1 MFARM
6 LTFLTV
12 VTLVGMPASA
22 RSADKAKEATPT
34 IIVRVDSINN
44 LLEDVKYLGE
54 LAGQKD
60 KVEEV
65 LGFVKTTVESQKIDK
80 AIDFTRPMGM
90 YGTINPDNP
99 VDSSGV
105 LLVPV
110 GDEKALLDLL
120 GNFQLMPEKGD
131 DDIYK
136 VEAPFPPIPIYFRFA
151 NKYAY
156 ITAQNKAGVAKES
169 ILDPGKV
176 LSQGKSATFSAAF
189 RFDQIPDGLKQMAV
203 SQLEE
208 NLAKEKEKEIKGE
221 TKVQTE
227 IRRKMMDGAAKHL
240 SHLIQDAA
248 ELGLSFNIDRKGGRL
263 TGEMTFTG
271 KAGTVLAK
279 EIANLGKSESLFS
292 GLISSQGAINVLFHP
307 IIPEDVQQAIG
318 PAVDEGFKEALEKEK
333 DATKRELAEKIFKA
347 IEPSLKSGELDLA
360 FSFRGPSKENHYTF
374 LAAVKLKEGEKVE
387 EALRD
392 LAKMAP
398 EHDQAKIHFDAEKS
412 GDYKIHKFDVQGDFD
427 EKARA
432 ILGKHPI
439 YVTFRSDAILVS
451 GGARGLETIK
461 EGLVAEPKAAPAGLL
476 EISMSHLAPLILR
489 QAKGGDGKMDAAE
502 MKKHLQEIFKGDNDK
517 IRATLEGGKALK
529 GSFEMSSS
537 VVTFI
542 GKMATHM
549 EAEPHKALG
558 GPIGIQEKKPKK
570 KPKEDQ
576 EKKDEDK

>member
-12 VTLVGMPASA
+12 ITLVGMPAPA
-22 RSADKAKEATPT
+22 RSADKSKEVTPT

-44 LLEDVKYLGE
+44 LIEDVKYLGE

-105 LLVPV
+105 ILVPV
-110 GDEKALLDLL
+110 VDEKALLDLL
-120 GNFQLMPEKGD
+120 GNFQLTPEKGD
-131 DDIYK
+131 DDVYK

-176 LSQGKSATFSAAF
+176 LSAGKSATFSAAF

-227 IRRKMMDGAAKHL
+227 IRRKMIDGAAKHL

-248 ELGLSFNIDRKGGRL
+248 ELGLSFNIDRKAGRL
-263 TGEMTFTG
+263 TGEMTFAG

-292 GLISSQGAINVLFHP
+292 GLTSSQGAINVLFHP
-307 IIPEDVQQAIG
+307 IIPEDVRQAIG
-318 PAVDEGFKEALEKEK
+318 PAVDEGFKGALEKEK

-387 EALRD
+387 EALKD

-398 EHDQAKIHFDAEKS
+398 EHDRTKIHFDAEKS
-412 GDYKIHKFDVQGDFD
+412 GDYKIHKLDVQGEFD

-439 YVTFRSDAILVS
+439 YVTFRSDAMLIS

-461 EGLVAEPKAAPAGLL
+461 EGLVAEPKPAPAGLF

-489 QAKGGDGKMDAAE
+489 QAKGGDDKMDAAE

-549 EAEPHKALG
+549 EGEPHKALE

>member
-1 MFARM
+1 M
-6 LTFLTV
+6 LTFLTIV
-12 VTLVGMPASA
+12 IFVGAPAAA
-22 RSADKAKEATPT
+22 RSADKAKEASPT

-44 LLEDVKYLGE
+44 LIEDVKYLGE

-60 KVEEV
+60 KVDEV
-65 LGFVKTTVESQKIDK
+65 LGFVDTTVKAQSIDK

-99 VDSSGV
+99 IDSSIV
-105 LLVPV
+105 VLVPV
-110 GDEKALLDLL
+110 GDEKALLKLL
-120 GNFQLMPEKGD
+120 ENFGMKPDTGD
-131 DDIYK
+131 DGVYT
-136 VEAPFPPIPIYFRFA
+136 VQPEFPPIPVYFRFA

-176 LSQGKSATFSAAF
+176 LSGDKSATFSAAF

-221 TKVQTE
+221 TKVQAE

-248 ELGLSFNIDRKGGRL
+248 ELGLSFNIDRKEGRL

-271 KAGTVLAK
+271 KTGTVLAK

-292 GLISSQGAINVLFHP
+292 GLISSQGAINALFHP
-307 IIPEDVQQAIG
+307 IIPEDVRQAIG

-347 IEPSLKSGELDLA
+347 IEPSLKSGELDLV

-374 LAAVKLKEGEKVE
+374 LAAIKLKEGEKVE
-387 EALRD
+387 EALKD

-412 GDYKIHKFDVQGDFD
+412 GDYKIHKFDVQGHFD

-439 YVTFRSDAILVS
+439 YVTFRSDAMLVS

-461 EGLVAEPKAAPAGLL
+461 EGLVAEPKPAPTGLF
-476 EISMSHLAPLILR
+476 EISMSHLAPLLVNLAH
-489 QAKGGDGKMDAAE
+489 AKEGAE
-502 MKKHLQEIFKGDNDK
+502 GAEEVKKHVHEMFKGDNDK
-517 IRATLEGGKALK
+517 IRVTLEGGKALK
-529 GSFEMSSS
+529 GTFTMSAN
-537 VVTFI
+537 VVKFI
-542 GKMATHM
+542 GQMGAH
-549 EAEPHKALG
+549 AESTSDKVEPENK
-558 GPIGIQEKKPKK
+558 PSKKKPKK
-570 KPKEDQ
+570 DQDKKDDED
-576 EKKDEDK
+576 KKDEDK